1 MKKKTYL
8 YLLVVFG
15 LLCPAV
21 AQQKEKERS
30 KVLQTS
36 ERIRKLERRQKDVG
50 RQLGSASGKIESLL
64 RDLKSNDLEKR
75 GKAEDISK
83 MNGSLLEVKGD
94 LPAAEATLATARAK
108 IEEAYPHLDTA
119 GNQVSQII
127 IDLSRILNASETA
140 ILAEDLLREIRELIK
155 RESFIWRETREWGKV
170 LILNPEIAAA
180 DKPRVA
186 RAQGEVVRSLDQFKG
201 ALKDA
206 QGKAND
212 ALLTR
217 RFQKGMA
224 ILEEKKPDALL
235 RRALSFID
243 QGDVLGATD
252 AVQRQN
258 EAIAVLKEIERAL
271 STDDDDLARKED
283 LLEELKRILEEQ
295 IDLKEEVE
303 EAGDDLKDASE
314 LQADQ
319 LELKEELDEA
329 FEESPTDALEAASD
343 AMEEASEDIGEGD
356 QDSALAA
363 QDTAIDQLQ
372 DAIGDLESEIADAAA
387 EGASEAADGAGD
399 SFAEASE
406 SFGDSFSDAL
416 PSDFFSD
423 SLPSDGFPSDGFPS
437 DGFPSDGFPSDG
449 FPSEGAGLP
458 APGSSPTPGAGPP
471 GPPAPGAGPP
481 APGIGPPSTVPGQGM
496 PVPGSFAP
504 APPGVLP
511 DDPQIDSTG
520 YSSTTP
526 MGDAVSRTRMSK
538 SSVERRRR
546 NLVIQKYV
554 QQLPV
559 EFRKQAREYFEI
571 LAK

>member
-1 MKKKTYL
+1 MKMKTSL
-8 YLLVVFG
+8 YLLAAFG
-15 LLCPAV
+15 LMCPVV

-64 RDLKSNDLEKR
+64 RDLKSNDLEEK
-75 GKAEDISK
+75 GKSGDINK

-94 LPAAEATLATARAK
+94 LPTAEATLATARTK
-108 IEEAYPHLDTA
+108 IENAYPHLDTA
-119 GNQVSQII
+119 GTQVSQII
-127 IDLSRILNASETA
+127 LDLSRILNASETA

-155 RESFIWRETREWGKV
+155 RETFIWRESREWGKV
-170 LILNPEIAAA
+170 LILSPEIAAA

-186 RAQGEVVRSLDQFKG
+186 RAQGEVVRSLDQFNE
-201 ALKDA
+201 ALKEALEKVSDA
-206 QGKAND
+206 M
-212 ALLTR
+212 LSR
-217 RFQKGMA
+217 RFKKGTE
-224 ILEEKKPDALL
+224 IIEEKNPAGSL
-235 RRALSFID
+235 RRALAFID
-243 QGDVLGATD
+243 QGDVPGATE
-252 AVQRQN
+252 AVQRQA
-258 EAIAVLKEIERAL
+258 EAIEILKEIERAL
-271 STDDDDLARKED
+271 STDDDELARKED
-283 LLEELKRILEEQ
+283 LLEELKRILDEQ

-303 EAGDDLKDASE
+303 DAGDALKDASE

-329 FEESPTDALEAASD
+329 AQESPTDALEEASD
-343 AMEEASEDIGEGD
+343 AMEEASDEIGEGD

-363 QDTAIDQLQ
+363 QDEAIEQLQ

-387 EGASEAADGAGD
+387 EAGSEAADGAGD

-406 SFGDSFSDAL
+406 SFGESFSDAL
-416 PSDFFSD
+416 PADFFSD
-423 SLPSDGFPSDGFPS
+423 SFPSDGFPS

-449 FPSEGAGLP
+449 AP
-458 APGSSPTPGAGPP
+458 APGAGPP
-471 GPPAPGAGPP
+471 APGAPAPGAGPP
-481 APGIGPPSTVPGQGM
+481 APGIGPPSSVPGQGM

-559 EFRKQAREYFEI
+559 EFRNQARQYFEI

>member
-1 MKKKTYL
+1 MKIKTSL
-8 YLLVVFG
+8 YLLAAFG
-15 LLCPAV
+15 LICPAV

-64 RDLKSNDLEKR
+64 RDLKSNDLEKK
-75 GKAEDISK
+75 GKAGDITK

-94 LPAAEATLATARAK
+94 LPVAEATLATARAK
-108 IEEAYPHLDTA
+108 IEEAYPYLDTA
-119 GNQVSQII
+119 GTQVSQII

-170 LILNPEIAAA
+170 LILSPEIAAA

-201 ALKDA
+201 ALEEA
-206 QGKAND
+206 LGKVND
-212 ALLTR
+212 PLLTR
-217 RFQKGMA
+217 RFKKGMA
-224 ILEEKKPDALL
+224 IFEEKKPDASL
-235 RRALSFID
+235 RRALAFID

-252 AVQRQN
+252 AVQRQA

-303 EAGDDLKDASE
+303 EAGEELKNASE

-329 FEESPTDALEAASD
+329 SEESPTDALEAASD

-363 QDTAIDQLQ
+363 QDTAIDELQ

-423 SLPSDGFPSDGFPS
+423 AFPSDGFPS
-437 DGFPSDGFPSDG
+437 DGFPSDGFPRDG
-449 FPSEGAGLP
+449 AP
-458 APGSSPTPGAGPP
+458 APGAGPP
-471 GPPAPGAGPP
+471 APGAPAPGAPGAGPPAPGAPGAGPP
-481 APGIGPPSTVPGQGM
+481 APGIGPPSSVPGQGM
-496 PVPGSFAP
+496 PVPGAFAP

>member
-1 MKKKTYL
+1 MKMKTSL
-8 YLLVVFG
+8 YLLAAFG
-15 LLCPAV
+15 LMCPAV

-64 RDLKSNDLEKR
+64 RDLKSNDLEEK
-75 GKAEDISK
+75 GKSGDINK
-83 MNGSLLEVKGD
+83 MNGSLLEVKDD
-94 LPAAEATLATARAK
+94 LPTAEATLATARAK
-108 IEEAYPHLDTA
+108 IENAYPHLDTA
-119 GNQVSQII
+119 GTQVSQII
-127 IDLSRILNASETA
+127 LDLSRILNASETA

-155 RESFIWRETREWGKV
+155 RETFIWRETREWGKV
-170 LILNPEIAAA
+170 LILSPEIAAA

-186 RAQGEVVRSLDQFKG
+186 RAQGEVVRSLDQFDD
-201 ALKDA
+201 ALKEALEKVSDA
-206 QGKAND
+206 M
-212 ALLTR
+212 LSR
-217 RFQKGMA
+217 RFKKGME
-224 ILEEKKPDALL
+224 IIEEKKPAGSL
-235 RRALSFID
+235 RRSLAFID
-243 QGDVLGATD
+243 QGDVPGATE
-252 AVQRQN
+252 AVQRQA
-258 EAIAVLKEIERAL
+258 EAIEILKEIERAL
-271 STDDDDLARKED
+271 STDDDELARKED
-283 LLEELKRILEEQ
+283 LLEELKRILDEQ

-303 EAGDDLKDASE
+303 EAGDALKDASE

-319 LELKEELDEA
+319 LELKDELDEA
-329 FEESPTDALEAASD
+329 AQESPTDALEEASD
-343 AMEEASEDIGEGD
+343 AMEEASDEIGEGD

-363 QDTAIDQLQ
+363 QDEAIEQLQ

-387 EGASEAADGAGD
+387 EAGSEAADGAGD

-416 PSDFFSD
+416 PADFFSD
-423 SLPSDGFPSDGFPS
+423 SFPSDGFPS

-471 GPPAPGAGPP
+471 GPPAPGAGQP
-481 APGIGPPSTVPGQGM
+481 APGIGPPSSVPGQGM

-559 EFRKQAREYFEI
+559 EFRNQARQYFEI

>member
-1 MKKKTYL
+1 MKMKTSL
-8 YLLVVFG
+8 YLLAAFG
-15 LLCPAV
+15 LMCPVV

-64 RDLKSNDLEKR
+64 RDLKSNDLEEK
-75 GKAEDISK
+75 GKSGDINK

-94 LPAAEATLATARAK
+94 LPTAEATLATARTK
-108 IEEAYPHLDTA
+108 IENAYPHLDTA
-119 GNQVSQII
+119 GTQVSQII
-127 IDLSRILNASETA
+127 LDLSRILNASETA

-155 RESFIWRETREWGKV
+155 RETFIWRESREWGKV
-170 LILNPEIAAA
+170 LILSPEIAAA

-186 RAQGEVVRSLDQFKG
+186 RAQGEVVRSLDQFNE
-201 ALKDA
+201 ALKEALEKVSDA
-206 QGKAND
+206 M
-212 ALLTR
+212 LSR
-217 RFQKGMA
+217 RFKKGTE
-224 ILEEKKPDALL
+224 IIEEKNPAGSL
-235 RRALSFID
+235 RRALAFID
-243 QGDVLGATD
+243 QGDVPGATE
-252 AVQRQN
+252 AVQRQA
-258 EAIAVLKEIERAL
+258 EAIEILKEIERAL
-271 STDDDDLARKED
+271 STDDDELARKED
-283 LLEELKRILEEQ
+283 LLEELKRILDEQ

-303 EAGDDLKDASE
+303 EAGDALKDASE

-329 FEESPTDALEAASD
+329 AQESPTDALEEASD
-343 AMEEASEDIGEGD
+343 AMEEASDEIGEGD

-363 QDTAIDQLQ
+363 QDEAIEQLQ

-387 EGASEAADGAGD
+387 EAGSEAADGAGD

-406 SFGDSFSDAL
+406 SFGESFSDAL
-416 PSDFFSD
+416 PADFFSD
-423 SLPSDGFPSDGFPS
+423 SFPSDGFPS

-449 FPSEGAGLP
+449 AP
-458 APGSSPTPGAGPP
+458 APGAGPP
-471 GPPAPGAGPP
+471 APGAPAPGAGPPAPGAPAPGAGPP
-481 APGIGPPSTVPGQGM
+481 APGIGPPSSVPGQGM

-559 EFRKQAREYFEI
+559 EFRNQARQYFEI

>member
-1 MKKKTYL
+1 MKTSL
-8 YLLVVFG
+8 YLLAAFG
-15 LLCPAV
+15 LMCPAV

-64 RDLKSNDLEKR
+64 RDLKSNDLEEK
-75 GKAEDISK
+75 GKSGDINK
-83 MNGSLLEVKGD
+83 MNGSLLEVKDD
-94 LPAAEATLATARAK
+94 LPTAEATLATARAK
-108 IEEAYPHLDTA
+108 IENAYPHLDTA
-119 GNQVSQII
+119 GTQVSQII
-127 IDLSRILNASETA
+127 LDLSRILNASETA

-155 RESFIWRETREWGKV
+155 RETFIWRETKEWGKV
-170 LILNPEIAAA
+170 LILSPEIAAA

-186 RAQGEVVRSLDQFKG
+186 RAQGEVVRSLDQFDD
-201 ALKDA
+201 ALKEALEKVSDA
-206 QGKAND
+206 M
-212 ALLTR
+212 LSR
-217 RFQKGMA
+217 RFKKGMG
-224 ILEEKKPDALL
+224 IIEEKNPAGSL
-235 RRALSFID
+235 RRALAFID
-243 QGDVLGATD
+243 QGDVPGATE
-252 AVQRQN
+252 AVQRQA
-258 EAIAVLKEIERAL
+258 EAIEILKEIERAL
-271 STDDDDLARKED
+271 STDDDELARKED
-283 LLEELKRILEEQ
+283 LLEELKRILDEQ

-303 EAGDDLKDASE
+303 EAGDALKDASE

-319 LELKEELDEA
+319 LELKDELDEA
-329 FEESPTDALEAASD
+329 AQESPTDALEEASD
-343 AMEEASEDIGEGD
+343 AMEEASDEIGEGD

-363 QDTAIDQLQ
+363 QDEAIEQLQ

-387 EGASEAADGAGD
+387 EAGSEAADGAGD

-416 PSDFFSD
+416 PADFFSD
-423 SLPSDGFPSDGFPS
+423 SFPSDGFPS

-481 APGIGPPSTVPGQGM
+481 APGIGPPSSVPGQGM

-559 EFRKQAREYFEI
+559 EFRNQARQYFEI

>member
-1 MKKKTYL
+1 MKMKTSL
-8 YLLVVFG
+8 YLLAAFG
-15 LLCPAV
+15 LMCPTV

-64 RDLKSNDLEKR
+64 RDLKSNDLEEK
-75 GKAEDISK
+75 GKSGDINK

-94 LPAAEATLATARAK
+94 LPTAEATLATARTK
-108 IEEAYPHLDTA
+108 IENAYPHLDTA
-119 GNQVSQII
+119 GTQVSQII
-127 IDLSRILNASETA
+127 LDLSRILNASETA

-155 RESFIWRETREWGKV
+155 RETFIWRESREWGKV
-170 LILNPEIAAA
+170 LILSPEIAAA

-186 RAQGEVVRSLDQFKG
+186 RAQGEVVRSLDQFNE
-201 ALKDA
+201 ALKEALEKVSDA
-206 QGKAND
+206 M
-212 ALLTR
+212 LSR
-217 RFQKGMA
+217 RFKKGTE
-224 ILEEKKPDALL
+224 IIEEKNPAGSL
-235 RRALSFID
+235 RRALAFID
-243 QGDVLGATD
+243 QGDVPGATE
-252 AVQRQN
+252 AVQRQA
-258 EAIAVLKEIERAL
+258 EAIEILKEIERAL
-271 STDDDDLARKED
+271 STDDDELARKED
-283 LLEELKRILEEQ
+283 LLEELKRILDEQ

-303 EAGDDLKDASE
+303 EAGDALKDASE

-329 FEESPTDALEAASD
+329 AQESPTDALEEASD
-343 AMEEASEDIGEGD
+343 AMEEASDEIGEGD

-363 QDTAIDQLQ
+363 QDEAIEQLQ

-387 EGASEAADGAGD
+387 EAGSEAADGAGD

-416 PSDFFSD
+416 PADFFSD
-423 SLPSDGFPSDGFPS
+423 SFPSDGFPS

-449 FPSEGAGLP
+449 AP
-458 APGSSPTPGAGPP
+458 APGAGPP
-471 GPPAPGAGPP
+471 APGAPAPGAGPPAPGAPAPGAGPP
-481 APGIGPPSTVPGQGM
+481 APGIGPPSSVPGQGM

-559 EFRKQAREYFEI
+559 EFRNQARQYFEI

>member
-1 MKKKTYL
+1 MKMKTSL
-8 YLLVVFG
+8 YLLAAFG
-15 LLCPAV
+15 LMCPAV

-64 RDLKSNDLEKR
+64 RDLKSNDLEEK
-75 GKAEDISK
+75 GKSGDINK
-83 MNGSLLEVKGD
+83 MNGSLLEVKDD
-94 LPAAEATLATARAK
+94 LPTAEATLATARAK
-108 IEEAYPHLDTA
+108 IENAYPHLDTA
-119 GNQVSQII
+119 GTQVSQII
-127 IDLSRILNASETA
+127 LDLSRILNASETA

-155 RESFIWRETREWGKV
+155 RETFIWRETREWGKV
-170 LILNPEIAAA
+170 LILSPEIAAA

-186 RAQGEVVRSLDQFKG
+186 RAQGEVVRSLDQFDD
-201 ALKDA
+201 ALKEALEKVSDA
-206 QGKAND
+206 M
-212 ALLTR
+212 LSR
-217 RFQKGMA
+217 RFKKGME
-224 ILEEKKPDALL
+224 IIEEKKPAGSL
-235 RRALSFID
+235 RRALAFID
-243 QGDVLGATD
+243 QGDVPGATE
-252 AVQRQN
+252 AVQRQA
-258 EAIAVLKEIERAL
+258 EAIEILKEIERAL
-271 STDDDDLARKED
+271 STDDDELARKED
-283 LLEELKRILEEQ
+283 LLEELKRILDEQ

-303 EAGDDLKDASE
+303 EAGDALKDASE

-319 LELKEELDEA
+319 LELKDELDEA
-329 FEESPTDALEAASD
+329 AQESPTDALEEASD
-343 AMEEASEDIGEGD
+343 AMEEASDEIGEGD

-363 QDTAIDQLQ
+363 QDEAIEQLQ

-387 EGASEAADGAGD
+387 EAGSEAADGAGD

-416 PSDFFSD
+416 PADFFSD
-423 SLPSDGFPSDGFPS
+423 SFPSDGFPS

-481 APGIGPPSTVPGQGM
+481 APGIGPPSSVPGQGM

-559 EFRKQAREYFEI
+559 EFRNQARQYFEI

>member
-1 MKKKTYL
+1 MKMKTSL
-8 YLLVVFG
+8 YLLAAFG
-15 LLCPAV
+15 LICPAV

-64 RDLKSNDLEKR
+64 RDLKSNDLEEK
-75 GKAEDISK
+75 GKSGDINK
-83 MNGSLLEVKGD
+83 MNVSLLEVKGD
-94 LPAAEATLATARAK
+94 LPTAEATLATARAK
-108 IEEAYPHLDTA
+108 IENAYPHLDTA
-119 GNQVSQII
+119 GTQVSQII
-127 IDLSRILNASETA
+127 LDLSRILNASETA

-155 RESFIWRETREWGKV
+155 RETFIWRETREWGKV
-170 LILNPEIAAA
+170 LILSPEIAAA

-186 RAQGEVVRSLDQFKG
+186 RAQGEVVRSLDQF
-201 ALKDA
+201 
-206 QGKAND
+206 ND
-212 ALLTR
+212 ALKEALEKVSDAILSR
-217 RFQKGMA
+217 RFKKGME
-224 ILEEKKPDALL
+224 IIEEKKPAGSL
-235 RRALSFID
+235 RRALAFID
-243 QGDVLGATD
+243 QGDVPGATE
-252 AVQRQN
+252 AVQRQA
-258 EAIAVLKEIERAL
+258 EAIEILKEIERAL
-271 STDDDDLARKED
+271 STDDDELARKED
-283 LLEELKRILEEQ
+283 LLEELKRILDEQ

-303 EAGDDLKDASE
+303 EAGDALKDASE

-319 LELKEELDEA
+319 LELKDELDEA
-329 FEESPTDALEAASD
+329 AQESPTDALEEASD
-343 AMEEASEDIGEGD
+343 AMEEASDEIGEGD

-363 QDTAIDQLQ
+363 QDEAIEQLQ

-387 EGASEAADGAGD
+387 EAGSEAADGAGD

-416 PSDFFSD
+416 PADFFSD
-423 SLPSDGFPSDGFPS
+423 SFPSDGFPS

-481 APGIGPPSTVPGQGM
+481 APGIGPPSSVPGQGM

-559 EFRKQAREYFEI
+559 EFRNQARQYFEI

>member
-1 MKKKTYL
+1 MKMKTSL
-8 YLLVVFG
+8 YLLAAFG
-15 LLCPAV
+15 LMCPAV

-64 RDLKSNDLEKR
+64 RDLKSNDLEEK
-75 GKAEDISK
+75 GKSGDINK
-83 MNGSLLEVKGD
+83 MNGSLLEVKDD
-94 LPAAEATLATARAK
+94 LPTAEATLATARAK
-108 IEEAYPHLDTA
+108 IENAYPHLDTA
-119 GNQVSQII
+119 GTQVSQII
-127 IDLSRILNASETA
+127 LDLSRILNASETA

-155 RESFIWRETREWGKV
+155 RETFIWRETRGWGKV
-170 LILNPEIAAA
+170 LILSPEIAAA

-186 RAQGEVVRSLDQFKG
+186 RAQGEVVRSLDQFDD
-201 ALKDA
+201 ALKEALEKVSDA
-206 QGKAND
+206 M
-212 ALLTR
+212 LSR
-217 RFQKGMA
+217 RFKKGME
-224 ILEEKKPDALL
+224 IIEEKKPAGSL
-235 RRALSFID
+235 RRALAFID
-243 QGDVLGATD
+243 QGDVPGATE
-252 AVQRQN
+252 AVQRQA
-258 EAIAVLKEIERAL
+258 EAIEILKEIERAL
-271 STDDDDLARKED
+271 STDDDELARKED
-283 LLEELKRILEEQ
+283 LLEELKRILDEQ

-303 EAGDDLKDASE
+303 EAGDALKDASE

-319 LELKEELDEA
+319 LELKDELDEA
-329 FEESPTDALEAASD
+329 AQESPTDALEEASD
-343 AMEEASEDIGEGD
+343 AMEEASDEIGEGD

-363 QDTAIDQLQ
+363 QDEAIEQLQ

-387 EGASEAADGAGD
+387 EAGSEAADGAGD

-416 PSDFFSD
+416 PADFFSD
-423 SLPSDGFPSDGFPS
+423 SFPSDGFPS

-481 APGIGPPSTVPGQGM
+481 APGIGPPSSVPGQGM

-559 EFRKQAREYFEI
+559 EFRNQARQYFEI

>member
-1 MKKKTYL
+1 MKIKTSL
-8 YLLVVFG
+8 YLLAAFG
-15 LLCPAV
+15 LTCPAV
-21 AQQKEKERS
+21 AQQKERERS

-64 RDLKSNDLEKR
+64 RDLKSNDLEEK
-75 GKAEDISK
+75 GKSGDINK

-94 LPAAEATLATARAK
+94 LPTAEATLATARAK
-108 IEEAYPHLDTA
+108 IENAYPHLDTA

-127 IDLSRILNASETA
+127 LDLSRILNASETA

-155 RESFIWRETREWGKV
+155 RETFIWRETREWGKV
-170 LILNPEIAAA
+170 LILSPEIAAA

-186 RAQGEVVRSLDQFKG
+186 RAQGEVVRSLDQFRD
-201 ALKDA
+201 ALKEAQDKVSDA
-206 QGKAND
+206 M
-212 ALLTR
+212 LSR
-217 RFQKGMA
+217 RFKKGME
-224 ILEEKKPDALL
+224 IIEEKKPAASL
-235 RRALSFID
+235 RRALAFID
-243 QGDVLGATD
+243 QGDVPGATE
-252 AVQRQN
+252 AVQRQA
-258 EAIAVLKEIERAL
+258 EAIEILKEIERAL

-283 LLEELKRILEEQ
+283 LLEELKRILDEQ

-303 EAGDDLKDASE
+303 EAGDALKDASE

-329 FEESPTDALEAASD
+329 AEESPTDALEEASD
-343 AMEEASEDIGEGD
+343 AMEEASDEIGEGD

-363 QDTAIDQLQ
+363 QDEAIEQLQ
-372 DAIGDLESEIADAAA
+372 DAIGDLESEIADASA
-387 EGASEAADGAGD
+387 EAGSEATDGAGD

-416 PSDFFSD
+416 PADFFSD
-423 SLPSDGFPSDGFPS
+423 SFPSDGFPSDGFPS

-449 FPSEGAGLP
+449 FPPEGAGLP
-458 APGSSPTPGAGPP
+458 APGSSPTPGAGV
-471 GPPAPGAGPP
+471 GPPV
-481 APGIGPPSTVPGQGM
+481 PGIGPPSSVPGQGM

-559 EFRKQAREYFEI
+559 EFRNQARQYFEI

>member
-1 MKKKTYL
+1 MKIKTSL
-8 YLLVVFG
+8 YLLAAFG
-15 LLCPAV
+15 LTCPAV

-64 RDLKSNDLEKR
+64 RDLKSNDLEEK
-75 GKAEDISK
+75 GKSGDINK

-94 LPAAEATLATARAK
+94 LPTAEATLATARAK
-108 IEEAYPHLDTA
+108 IENAYPHLDTA

-127 IDLSRILNASETA
+127 LDLSRILNASETA

-155 RESFIWRETREWGKV
+155 RETFIWRETREWGKV
-170 LILNPEIAAA
+170 LILSPEIAAA

-186 RAQGEVVRSLDQFKG
+186 RAQGEVVRSLDQFRD
-201 ALKDA
+201 ALKEAQDKVSDA
-206 QGKAND
+206 M
-212 ALLTR
+212 LSR
-217 RFQKGMA
+217 RFKKGME
-224 ILEEKKPDALL
+224 IIEEKKPAGSL
-235 RRALSFID
+235 RRALAFID
-243 QGDVLGATD
+243 QGDVPGATE
-252 AVQRQN
+252 AVQRQA
-258 EAIAVLKEIERAL
+258 EAIEILKEIERAL

-283 LLEELKRILEEQ
+283 LLEELKRILDEQ

-303 EAGDDLKDASE
+303 EAGDALKDASE

-329 FEESPTDALEAASD
+329 AEESPTDALEEASD
-343 AMEEASEDIGEGD
+343 AMEEASDEIGEGD

-363 QDTAIDQLQ
+363 QDEAIEQLQ

-387 EGASEAADGAGD
+387 EAGSEATDGAGD

-416 PSDFFSD
+416 PADFFSD
-423 SLPSDGFPSDGFPS
+423 SFPSDGFPSDGFPS

-449 FPSEGAGLP
+449 FPPEGAGLP
-458 APGSSPTPGAGPP
+458 APGSSPTPGAGV
-471 GPPAPGAGPP
+471 GPPV
-481 APGIGPPSTVPGQGM
+481 PGIGPPSSVPGQGM

-559 EFRKQAREYFEI
+559 EFRNQARQYFEI

>member
-1 MKKKTYL
+1 MKMKTSL
-8 YLLVVFG
+8 YLLAAFG
-15 LLCPAV
+15 LMCPVV

-64 RDLKSNDLEKR
+64 RDLKSNDLEEK
-75 GKAEDISK
+75 GKSGDINK

-94 LPAAEATLATARAK
+94 LPTAEATLATARTK
-108 IEEAYPHLDTA
+108 IENAYPHLDTA
-119 GNQVSQII
+119 GTQVSQII
-127 IDLSRILNASETA
+127 LDLSRILNASETA

-155 RESFIWRETREWGKV
+155 RETFIWRESREWGKV
-170 LILNPEIAAA
+170 LILSPEIAAA

-186 RAQGEVVRSLDQFKG
+186 RAQGEVVRSLDQFNE
-201 ALKDA
+201 ALKEALEKVSDA
-206 QGKAND
+206 M
-212 ALLTR
+212 LSR
-217 RFQKGMA
+217 RFKKGTE
-224 ILEEKKPDALL
+224 IIEEKNPAGSL
-235 RRALSFID
+235 RRALAFID
-243 QGDVLGATD
+243 QGDVPGATE
-252 AVQRQN
+252 AVQRQA
-258 EAIAVLKEIERAL
+258 EAIEILKEIERAL
-271 STDDDDLARKED
+271 STDDDELARKED
-283 LLEELKRILEEQ
+283 LLEELKRILDEQ

-303 EAGDDLKDASE
+303 DAGDALKDASE

-329 FEESPTDALEAASD
+329 AQESPTDALEEASD
-343 AMEEASEDIGEGD
+343 AMEEASDEIGEGD

-363 QDTAIDQLQ
+363 QDEAIEQLQ

-387 EGASEAADGAGD
+387 EAGSEAADGAGD

-406 SFGDSFSDAL
+406 SFGESFSDAL
-416 PSDFFSD
+416 PADFFSD
-423 SLPSDGFPSDGFPS
+423 SFPSDGFPS

-449 FPSEGAGLP
+449 AP
-458 APGSSPTPGAGPP
+458 APGAGPP
-471 GPPAPGAGPP
+471 APGAPAPGAGPPAPGAPAPGAGPP
-481 APGIGPPSTVPGQGM
+481 APGIGPPSSVPGQGM

-559 EFRKQAREYFEI
+559 EFRNQARQYFEI

>member
-1 MKKKTYL
+1 MKMKTSL
-8 YLLVVFG
+8 YLLAAFG
-15 LLCPAV
+15 LMCPVV

-64 RDLKSNDLEKR
+64 RDLKSNDLEEK
-75 GKAEDISK
+75 GKSGDINK

-94 LPAAEATLATARAK
+94 LPTAEATLATARTK
-108 IEEAYPHLDTA
+108 IENAYPHLDTA
-119 GNQVSQII
+119 GTQVSQII
-127 IDLSRILNASETA
+127 LDLSRILNASETA

-155 RESFIWRETREWGKV
+155 RETFIWRESREWGKV
-170 LILNPEIAAA
+170 LILSPEIAAA

-186 RAQGEVVRSLDQFKG
+186 RAQGEVVRSLDQFNE
-201 ALKDA
+201 ALKEALEKVSDA
-206 QGKAND
+206 M
-212 ALLTR
+212 LSR
-217 RFQKGMA
+217 RFKKGTE
-224 ILEEKKPDALL
+224 IIEEKKPAGSL
-235 RRALSFID
+235 RRALAFID
-243 QGDVLGATD
+243 QGDVPGATE
-252 AVQRQN
+252 AVQRQA
-258 EAIAVLKEIERAL
+258 EAIEILKEIERAL
-271 STDDDDLARKED
+271 STDDDELARKED
-283 LLEELKRILEEQ
+283 LLEELKRILDEQ

-303 EAGDDLKDASE
+303 DAGDALKDASE

-329 FEESPTDALEAASD
+329 AQESPTDALEEASD
-343 AMEEASEDIGEGD
+343 AMEEASDEIGEGD

-363 QDTAIDQLQ
+363 QDEAIEQLQ

-387 EGASEAADGAGD
+387 EAGSEAADGAGD

-416 PSDFFSD
+416 PADFFSD
-423 SLPSDGFPSDGFPS
+423 SFPSDGFPS

-449 FPSEGAGLP
+449 AP
-458 APGSSPTPGAGPP
+458 APGAGPP
-471 GPPAPGAGPP
+471 APGAGPPAPGAGPPAPGAGPP
-481 APGIGPPSTVPGQGM
+481 APGIGPPSSVPGQGM

-559 EFRKQAREYFEI
+559 EFRNQARQYFEI

>member
-1 MKKKTYL
+1 MKIKTFL
-8 YLLVVFG
+8 YLLAAFG
-15 LLCPAV
+15 LICPAV
-21 AQQKEKERS
+21 AQQKQKERS

-64 RDLKSNDLEKR
+64 RDLKSNDLEKK
-75 GKAEDISK
+75 GKAGDITK

-94 LPAAEATLATARAK
+94 LPVAEATLATARAK
-108 IEEAYPHLDTA
+108 IEEAYPHLNTA
-119 GNQVSQII
+119 GTQVSQII

-170 LILNPEIAAA
+170 LILSPEIAAA
-180 DKPRVA
+180 DKPRVT

-201 ALKDA
+201 ALDEA
-206 QGKAND
+206 LGKVND
-212 ALLTR
+212 ALLSR
-217 RFQKGMA
+217 RFKKGMA
-224 ILEEKKPDALL
+224 IFEEKKPDASL
-235 RRALSFID
+235 RRALAFID

-252 AVQRQN
+252 AVQRQAD
-258 EAIAVLKEIERAL
+258 AIEVLKEIERAL

-303 EAGDDLKDASE
+303 EAGDDLKNASE

-329 FEESPTDALEAASD
+329 SEESPTDSLEAASE
-343 AMEEASEDIGEGD
+343 AMEEASEDIGQSD

-363 QDTAIDQLQ
+363 QDDAIDELQ

-423 SLPSDGFPSDGFPS
+423 AFPSDGFPS

-481 APGIGPPSTVPGQGM
+481 APGIGPPSSVPGAGM
-496 PVPGSFAP
+496 PVPGAFAP

-559 EFRKQAREYFEI
+559 EFRTQARQYFEI

>member
-1 MKKKTYL
+1 MKIKTCL
-8 YLLVVFG
+8 YLLSVFG
-15 LLCPAV
+15 LLCPAI
-21 AQQKEKERS
+21 AQQKERS

-50 RQLGSASGKIESLL
+50 RQLGSASSKIESLL
-64 RDLKSNDLEKR
+64 RDLKSNDLEKK
-75 GKAEDISK
+75 GKAGDITK

-94 LPAAEATLATARAK
+94 LPVAEATLATARAK

-119 GNQVSQII
+119 GTQVTQII

-155 RESFIWRETREWGKV
+155 RESFIWRETRKWGQV
-170 LILNPEIAAA
+170 LILSPEIAAA

-186 RAQGEVVRSLDQFKG
+186 RAQGEVVGSLDQFKG
-201 ALKDA
+201 ALKEALD
-206 QGKAND
+206 KVND
-212 ALLTR
+212 ALLSR
-217 RFQKGMA
+217 RFKKGME
-224 ILEEKKPDALL
+224 IIEEKKPAGSL
-235 RRALSFID
+235 RRALAFID
-243 QGDVLGATD
+243 QGDVPGATD
-252 AVQRQN
+252 AVQRQA
-258 EAIAVLKEIERAL
+258 EAIEILKEIERAL

-303 EAGDDLKDASE
+303 EAGDALKDASE

-329 FEESPTDALEAASD
+329 AQESPTDALEEASD
-343 AMEEASEDIGEGD
+343 AMEEASDEIGEGD

-363 QDTAIDQLQ
+363 QDEAIEQLQ

-416 PSDFFSD
+416 PADFFSD
-423 SLPSDGFPSDGFPS
+423 SFPSDGFPS
-437 DGFPSDGFPSDG
+437 DGFPSDG
-449 FPSEGAGLP
+449 AP
-458 APGSSPTPGAGPP
+458 APGAGPP
-471 GPPAPGAGPP
+471 APGAPAPGAGPPAPGAPAPGAGPP
-481 APGIGPPSTVPGQGM
+481 APGIGPPSPIPGQGM

>member
-1 MKKKTYL
+1 MKIKTSL
-8 YLLVVFG
+8 YLLAAFG
-15 LLCPAV
+15 LTCPAF

-50 RQLGSASGKIESLL
+50 RQLGSASVKIESLL
-64 RDLKSNDLEKR
+64 RDLKSNDLEEK
-75 GKAEDISK
+75 GKSGDINK

-94 LPAAEATLATARAK
+94 LPVAEATLATARAK
-108 IEEAYPHLDTA
+108 IENAYPHLDTA
-119 GNQVSQII
+119 GTQVSQII
-127 IDLSRILNASETA
+127 LDLSRILNASETA

-155 RESFIWRETREWGKV
+155 RETFIWRETREWGKV
-170 LILNPEIAAA
+170 LILSPEIAAA

-186 RAQGEVVRSLDQFKG
+186 RAQGEVVRSLDQFSD
-201 ALKDA
+201 ALKEALEKVSDA
-206 QGKAND
+206 M
-212 ALLTR
+212 LSR
-217 RFQKGMA
+217 RFKKGME
-224 ILEEKKPDALL
+224 IIEEKNPAGSL
-235 RRALSFID
+235 RRALAFID
-243 QGDVLGATD
+243 QGDVPGATE
-252 AVQRQN
+252 AVQRQA
-258 EAIAVLKEIERAL
+258 EAIEILKEIERAL

-283 LLEELKRILEEQ
+283 LLEELKRILDEQ

-303 EAGDDLKDASE
+303 EAGDALKDASE

-319 LELKEELDEA
+319 LELKDELDEA
-329 FEESPTDALEAASD
+329 AQESPTDALEEASD
-343 AMEEASEDIGEGD
+343 AMEEASDEIGEGD

-363 QDTAIDQLQ
+363 QDEAIEQLQ

-387 EGASEAADGAGD
+387 EAGSEAADGAGD

-406 SFGDSFSDAL
+406 SFGESFSDAL
-416 PSDFFSD
+416 PADFFSD
-423 SLPSDGFPSDGFPS
+423 SFPSDGFPS

-481 APGIGPPSTVPGQGM
+481 APGIGPPSSVPGQGM

-559 EFRKQAREYFEI
+559 EFRNQARQYFEI

>member
-1 MKKKTYL
+1 MKMKTSL
-8 YLLVVFG
+8 YLLAAFG
-15 LLCPAV
+15 LMCPAV

-64 RDLKSNDLEKR
+64 RDLKSNDLEEK
-75 GKAEDISK
+75 GKSGDINK
-83 MNGSLLEVKGD
+83 MNGSLLEVKDD
-94 LPAAEATLATARAK
+94 LPTAEATLATARAK
-108 IEEAYPHLDTA
+108 IENAYPHLDTA
-119 GNQVSQII
+119 GTQVSQII
-127 IDLSRILNASETA
+127 LDLSRILNASETA

-155 RESFIWRETREWGKV
+155 RETFIWRETREWGKV
-170 LILNPEIAAA
+170 LILSPEIAAA

-186 RAQGEVVRSLDQFKG
+186 RAQGEVVRSLDQFDD
-201 ALKDA
+201 ALKEALEKVSDA
-206 QGKAND
+206 M
-212 ALLTR
+212 LSR
-217 RFQKGMA
+217 RFKKGME
-224 ILEEKKPDALL
+224 IIEEKNPAGSL
-235 RRALSFID
+235 RRALAFID
-243 QGDVLGATD
+243 QGDVPGATE
-252 AVQRQN
+252 AVQRQA
-258 EAIAVLKEIERAL
+258 EAIEILKEIERAL
-271 STDDDDLARKED
+271 STDDDELARKED
-283 LLEELKRILEEQ
+283 LLEELKRILDEQ

-303 EAGDDLKDASE
+303 EAGDALKDASE

-319 LELKEELDEA
+319 LELKDELDEA
-329 FEESPTDALEAASD
+329 AQESPTDALEEASD
-343 AMEEASEDIGEGD
+343 AMEEASDEIAEGD

-363 QDTAIDQLQ
+363 QDEAIEQLQ

-387 EGASEAADGAGD
+387 EAGSEAADGAGD

-416 PSDFFSD
+416 PADFFSD
-423 SLPSDGFPSDGFPS
+423 SFPSDGFPS

-481 APGIGPPSTVPGQGM
+481 APGIGPPSSVPGQGM

-559 EFRKQAREYFEI
+559 EFRNQARQYFEI

>member
-8 YLLVVFG
+8 CLLVVFG
-15 LLCPAV
+15 LLCPAI

-64 RDLKSNDLEKR
+64 RDLKSNDLEKK
-75 GKAEDISK
+75 GKAEDIGK
-83 MNGSLLEVKGD
+83 MNGSLLDVKGD

-127 IDLSRILNASETA
+127 LDLSRILNASETA

-155 RESFIWRETREWGKV
+155 RESFIWKETKTWG
-170 LILNPEIAAA
+170 ILLQNTDGIAIA
-180 DKPRVA
+180 DKPRVI
-186 RAQGEVVRSLDQFKG
+186 RAQEEVVRSLGQFKG
-201 ALKDA
+201 ALEEALEKVT
-206 QGKAND
+206 D
-212 ALLTR
+212 ALLSR
-217 RFQKGMA
+217 RFKKGME
-224 ILEEKKPDALL
+224 IINEKKPAESL
-235 RRALSFID
+235 RRAIALID
-243 QGDVLGATD
+243 QAQPESATS
-252 AVQRQN
+252 AAERQA

-271 STDDDDLARKED
+271 SSDEDDLARKED
-283 LLEELKRILEEQ
+283 LLDELKRILEEQ
-295 IDLKEEVE
+295 IDLKEKVE
-303 EAGDDLKDASE
+303 EAGDE
-314 LQADQ
+314 LDNA
-319 LELKEELDEA
+319 LELLTEQFDLKEELDEA
-329 FEESPTDALEAASD
+329 AQESPTDALEAASD

-526 MGDAVSRTRMSK
+526 MGDAVARTRMSK

>member
-1 MKKKTYL
+1 MKIKTSL
-8 YLLVVFG
+8 YLLAAFG
-15 LLCPAV
+15 LICPAV

-64 RDLKSNDLEKR
+64 RDLKSNDLEKK
-75 GKAEDISK
+75 GKAGDITK

-94 LPAAEATLATARAK
+94 LPVAEATLATARAK

-119 GNQVSQII
+119 GTQVSQII
-127 IDLSRILNASETA
+127 IDLSRILNASEAA

-170 LILNPEIAAA
+170 LILSPEIAAA

-201 ALKDA
+201 ALEEA
-206 QGKAND
+206 LGKVND
-212 ALLTR
+212 PLLTR
-217 RFQKGMA
+217 RFKKGMA
-224 ILEEKKPDALL
+224 ILEEKKPDASLH
-235 RRALSFID
+235 RALAFID

-252 AVQRQN
+252 AVQRQA

-303 EAGDDLKDASE
+303 EAGEELKNASE

-329 FEESPTDALEAASD
+329 SEESPTDALEAASD

-363 QDTAIDQLQ
+363 QDNAIDELQ

-423 SLPSDGFPSDGFPS
+423 AFPSDGFPS

-449 FPSEGAGLP
+449 A
-458 APGSSPTPGAGPP
+458 
-471 GPPAPGAGPP
+471 PAPGAGPP
-481 APGIGPPSTVPGQGM
+481 APG
-496 PVPGSFAP
+496 AP
-504 APPGVLP
+504 APGAPGAGP
-511 DDPQIDSTG
+511 PAPGAPGAAASTSVQG
-520 YSSTTP
+520 PRPPTP
-526 MGDAVSRTRMSK
+526 LSEHRTAAGARHQLLRRLARVEAVSAAASISIRAG
-538 SSVERRRR
+538 
-546 NLVIQKYV
+546 L
-554 QQLPV
+554 LGW
-559 EFRKQAREYFEI
+559 AL
-571 LAK
+571 LAASCCC

>member
-1 MKKKTYL
+1 MKIKTSL
-8 YLLVVFG
+8 YLLAAFG
-15 LLCPAV
+15 LMCPAV

-64 RDLKSNDLEKR
+64 RDLKSNDLEEK
-75 GKAEDISK
+75 GKSGDINK
-83 MNGSLLEVKGD
+83 MNGSLLEVKDD
-94 LPAAEATLATARAK
+94 LPTAEATLATARAK
-108 IEEAYPHLDTA
+108 IENAYPHLDTA
-119 GNQVSQII
+119 GTQVSQII
-127 IDLSRILNASETA
+127 LDLSRILNASETA

-155 RESFIWRETREWGKV
+155 RETFIWRETREWGKV
-170 LILNPEIAAA
+170 LILSPEIAAA

-186 RAQGEVVRSLDQFKG
+186 RAQGEVVRSLDQFDD
-201 ALKDA
+201 ALKEALEKVSDA
-206 QGKAND
+206 M
-212 ALLTR
+212 LSR
-217 RFQKGMA
+217 RFKKGME
-224 ILEEKKPDALL
+224 IIEEKNPAGSL
-235 RRALSFID
+235 RRALAFID
-243 QGDVLGATD
+243 QGDVPGATE
-252 AVQRQN
+252 AVQRQA
-258 EAIAVLKEIERAL
+258 EAIEILKEIERAL
-271 STDDDDLARKED
+271 STDDDELARKED
-283 LLEELKRILEEQ
+283 LLEELKRILDEQ

-303 EAGDDLKDASE
+303 EAGDALKDASE

-319 LELKEELDEA
+319 LELKDELDEA
-329 FEESPTDALEAASD
+329 AQESPTDALEEASD
-343 AMEEASEDIGEGD
+343 AMEEASDEIGEGD

-363 QDTAIDQLQ
+363 QDEAIEQLQ

-387 EGASEAADGAGD
+387 EAGSEAADGAGD

-416 PSDFFSD
+416 PADFFSD
-423 SLPSDGFPSDGFPS
+423 SFPSDGFPS

-481 APGIGPPSTVPGQGM
+481 APGIGPPSSVPGQGM

-504 APPGVLP
+504 VPPGVLP

-559 EFRKQAREYFEI
+559 EFRNQARQYFEI

>member
-1 MKKKTYL
+1 MKTSL
-8 YLLVVFG
+8 YLLAAFG
-15 LLCPAV
+15 LMCPVV

-64 RDLKSNDLEKR
+64 RDLKSNDLEEK
-75 GKAEDISK
+75 GKSGDINK

-94 LPAAEATLATARAK
+94 LPTAEATLATARTK
-108 IEEAYPHLDTA
+108 IENAYPHLDTA
-119 GNQVSQII
+119 GTQVSQII
-127 IDLSRILNASETA
+127 LDLSRILNASETA

-155 RESFIWRETREWGKV
+155 RETFIWRESREWGKV
-170 LILNPEIAAA
+170 LILSPEIAAA

-186 RAQGEVVRSLDQFKG
+186 RAQGEVVRSLDQFNE
-201 ALKDA
+201 ALKEALEKVSDA
-206 QGKAND
+206 M
-212 ALLTR
+212 LSR
-217 RFQKGMA
+217 RFKKGTE
-224 ILEEKKPDALL
+224 IIEEKNPAGSL
-235 RRALSFID
+235 RRAFAFID
-243 QGDVLGATD
+243 QGDVPGATE
-252 AVQRQN
+252 AVQRQA
-258 EAIAVLKEIERAL
+258 EAIEILKEIERAL
-271 STDDDDLARKED
+271 STDDDELARKED
-283 LLEELKRILEEQ
+283 LLEELKRILDEQ

-303 EAGDDLKDASE
+303 DAGDALKDASE

-329 FEESPTDALEAASD
+329 AQESPTDALEEASD
-343 AMEEASEDIGEGD
+343 AMEEASDEIGEGD

-363 QDTAIDQLQ
+363 QDEAIEQLQ

-387 EGASEAADGAGD
+387 EAGSEAADGAGD

-406 SFGDSFSDAL
+406 SFGESFSDAL
-416 PSDFFSD
+416 PADFFSD
-423 SLPSDGFPSDGFPS
+423 SFPSDGFPS

-449 FPSEGAGLP
+449 AP
-458 APGSSPTPGAGPP
+458 APGAGPP
-471 GPPAPGAGPP
+471 APGAPAPGAGPP
-481 APGIGPPSTVPGQGM
+481 APGIGPPSSVPGQGM

-559 EFRKQAREYFEI
+559 EFRNQARQYFEI

>member
-1 MKKKTYL
+1 MKIKTSL
-8 YLLVVFG
+8 YLLAAFG
-15 LLCPAV
+15 LTCPAV

-64 RDLKSNDLEKR
+64 RDLKSNDLEEK
-75 GKAEDISK
+75 GKSGDINK

-94 LPAAEATLATARAK
+94 LPTAEATLATARAK
-108 IEEAYPHLDTA
+108 IENAYPHLDTA

-127 IDLSRILNASETA
+127 LDLSLILNASETA

-155 RESFIWRETREWGKV
+155 RETFIWRETREWGKV
-170 LILNPEIAAA
+170 LILSPEIAAA

-186 RAQGEVVRSLDQFKG
+186 RAQGEVVRSLDQFRD
-201 ALKDA
+201 ALKEAQDKVSDA
-206 QGKAND
+206 M
-212 ALLTR
+212 LSR
-217 RFQKGMA
+217 RFKKGLE
-224 ILEEKKPDALL
+224 IIEEKKPAASL
-235 RRALSFID
+235 RRALAFID
-243 QGDVLGATD
+243 QGDVPGATE
-252 AVQRQN
+252 AVQRQA
-258 EAIAVLKEIERAL
+258 EAIEILKEIERAL

-283 LLEELKRILEEQ
+283 LLEELKRILDEQ

-303 EAGDDLKDASE
+303 EAGDALKDASE

-329 FEESPTDALEAASD
+329 AEESPTDALEEASD
-343 AMEEASEDIGEGD
+343 AMEEASDEIGEGD

-363 QDTAIDQLQ
+363 QDEAIEQLQ
-372 DAIGDLESEIADAAA
+372 DAIGDLESEIADASA
-387 EGASEAADGAGD
+387 EAGSEATDGAGD

-416 PSDFFSD
+416 PADFFSD
-423 SLPSDGFPSDGFPS
+423 SFPSDGFPSDGFPS

-449 FPSEGAGLP
+449 FPPEGAGLP
-458 APGSSPTPGAGPP
+458 APGSSPTPGAGV
-471 GPPAPGAGPP
+471 GPPV
-481 APGIGPPSTVPGQGM
+481 PGIGPPSSVPGQGM

-559 EFRKQAREYFEI
+559 EFRNQARQYFEI

>member
-1 MKKKTYL
+1 MKMKTSL
-8 YLLVVFG
+8 YLLAAFG
-15 LLCPAV
+15 LMCPAV

-64 RDLKSNDLEKR
+64 RDLKSNDLEEK
-75 GKAEDISK
+75 GKSGDINK
-83 MNGSLLEVKGD
+83 MNGSLLEVKDD
-94 LPAAEATLATARAK
+94 LPTAEATLATARAK
-108 IEEAYPHLDTA
+108 IENAYPHLDTA
-119 GNQVSQII
+119 GTQVSQII
-127 IDLSRILNASETA
+127 LDLSRILNASETA

-155 RESFIWRETREWGKV
+155 RETFIWRETREWGKV
-170 LILNPEIAAA
+170 LILSPEIAAA

-186 RAQGEVVRSLDQFKG
+186 RAQGEVVRSLDQFDD
-201 ALKDA
+201 ALKEALEKVSDA
-206 QGKAND
+206 M
-212 ALLTR
+212 LSR
-217 RFQKGMA
+217 RFKKGME
-224 ILEEKKPDALL
+224 IIEEKKPAGSL
-235 RRALSFID
+235 RRSLAFID
-243 QGDVLGATD
+243 QGDVPGATE
-252 AVQRQN
+252 AVQRQA
-258 EAIAVLKEIERAL
+258 EAIEILKEIERAL
-271 STDDDDLARKED
+271 STDDDELARKED
-283 LLEELKRILEEQ
+283 LLEELKRILDEQ

-303 EAGDDLKDASE
+303 EAGDALKDASE

-319 LELKEELDEA
+319 LELKDELDEA
-329 FEESPTDALEAASD
+329 AQESPTDALEEASD
-343 AMEEASEDIGEGD
+343 AMDEASDEIGEGD

-363 QDTAIDQLQ
+363 QDEAIEQLQ

-387 EGASEAADGAGD
+387 EAGSEAADGAGD

-416 PSDFFSD
+416 PADFFSD
-423 SLPSDGFPSDGFPS
+423 SFPSDGFPS

-481 APGIGPPSTVPGQGM
+481 APGIGPPSSVPGQGM

-559 EFRKQAREYFEI
+559 EFRNQARQYFEI